1 MSGNNFTFSIIM
13 AIYNTEQYL
22 SEAID
27 SIINQTF
34 GLDKIQIILVND
46 GSTDKSKE
54 ICDYYIEKYPEN
66 IFYLYQ
72 HNQGQSVAR
81 NNGLKIAKG
90 RYVNFLDSDD
100 KLNLNTLE
108 DVYNLFL
115 EFDDLIDV
123 TVIPRHN
130 FGIVN
135 GPTFLN
141 YKFKTTRIVD
151 IYEEY
156 DFPQHSISAAF
167 IRRSAISENFNPN
180 VIISEDALLINK
192 IILKKCKYGVVS
204 TAKYLY
210 RKRVEQNSTIDT
222 KKFNKL
228 YFIPRMNMYFLEL
241 IKYSILKYGKVIK
254 YVQSVLMYDLQWIL
268 RDNTH
273 SILNK
278 DEFNMFYSLILEI
291 LQYIDDDII
300 LSQKFLDSK
309 LEYFVMNMKYD
320 NPNFNLIYNS
330 KSLLL
335 TYNHNFFDDLTDTN
349 IVITDIYSRQDLL
362 YIKGFF
368 DTYFEGFKINAYHN
382 DMPLNLAYLDGDE
395 IYSIN
400 HQVSNRVY
408 FATVLKLFDGNNKI
422 LFKIQHNSKEYS
434 VPLKDNSFNTDISI
448 KNNSLNFNFNGTSEN
463 VSSYNLIKTE
473 IDNIFKLLIDS
484 NKKMNITLFEKE
496 ILNINIV
503 PKVSI
508 IIPVFNPGNLLY
520 DCLDSVI
527 NQSLKEI
534 EIICVNDGST
544 DDSINVLEYYAKNDN
559 RIKVFHQMN
568 QGAGTARNKG
578 IENSTGEYILFLD
591 SDDWIDKDMCKKLYN
606 QSEKLKTDLIIFDVL
621 WHTKDGNVSEFT
633 YFANNEFK
641 DDFKSFSFDYKFIK
655 NKLMI
660 GSLGIAVCKFY
671 KSSFIKENNIKFPKH
686 KIYNDVEFHFK
697 AILLA
702 NKMGY
707 CPEPFYH
714 YIRLGQPSLQTSFR
728 EGKDELVWFD
738 VLDGL
743 YNVFIENNLMDEL
756 RLDFINYCIYYTFDK
771 LKNIETKYK
780 ITFLDKLKIF
790 FSKLNPTD
798 TELKELKSKYLTWY
812 SRITSEYIPLYYD
825 LIRGDLETFNFGMLK
840 FRIRESK
847 ENLDKCNIDSKD
859 EFYNELRRNFI
870 NLKLNSEILKKMP
883 LDLFKFYIS
892 VINFESYYNY
902 DLFNKNISQ
911 KNMKYIDKRKLSVEI
926 ENFNQK
932 GINLKKREKLIIVSL
947 TSFPDRIYD
956 IHYCLYSLLTQDL
969 KPDKV
974 ILWLAEE
981 QFPNKEDDLTDEVIN
996 LKKNGLIIKW
1006 CNDIK
1011 PYKKLIPVLKEYPED
1026 FIVTADDD
1034 IFYPKCWLKNIW
1046 EQHLKTP
1053 DAIISSRARKIN
1065 FTSEGLIDEYKNWN
1079 LINSYA
1085 EPSYLNFPTGAGGT
1099 LYCPDS
1105 LCDKVHDEKLFLDL
1119 CPNGDDIWFWAMAVL
1134 NKSKIVVVQKPL
1146 NDLIYINLARQ
1157 RGILNEI
1164 TLWSSNK
1171 DGKND
1176 IQIQNVINQFPE
1188 ILSIIKDDD

>member
-1065 FTSEGLIDEYKNWN
+1065 FTSDGLIDEYNNWN

>member
-1065 FTSEGLIDEYKNWN
+1065 FTSEGLIDEYNNWN